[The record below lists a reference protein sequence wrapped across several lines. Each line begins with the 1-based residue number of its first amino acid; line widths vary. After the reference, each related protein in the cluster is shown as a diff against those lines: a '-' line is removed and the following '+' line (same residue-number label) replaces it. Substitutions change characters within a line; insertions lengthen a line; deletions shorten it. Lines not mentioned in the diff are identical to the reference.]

1 MANLAGFLTIVFTAQ
16 QYGSIFGFDFN
27 GYFFTRRYIFPAN
40 IFVYVVSTRRY
51 IGLKGTC
58 HLSAVLVSNSKKVQR
73 NVTKFVFFS
82 FASEGLV
89 YTIINFDGSHF
100 FLTNSNTK
108 THSSFVLLI
117 IYSVQFTQ
125 FEIGSVTHDPC
136 TFSSS
141 RDCSVNHI

>member
-58 HLSAVLVSNSKKVQR
+58 HLSTVLVSNSKKVQR
-73 NVTKFVFFS
+73 NVTKCVFFS
-82 FASEGLV
+82 FASQGLV
-89 YTIINFDGSHF
+89 YTIIKFDGSYF
-100 FLTNSNTK
+100 FSQIVILKHTHRLFYLLFIRYNSPNLK
-108 THSSFVLLI
+108 L
-117 IYSVQFTQ
+117 VQ
-125 FEIGSVTHDPC
+125 
-136 TFSSS
+136 
-141 RDCSVNHI
+141 